1 MNAKELNP
9 VWAPVYGW
17 HVICPLY
24 PPDPGD
30 KIERASL
37 EEVLRGRRW
46 AMNQCLVF
54 LFEALLAEA
63 QGVDLRNPGP
73 APRAHPGRGF
83 WRLIMQVLLTWDPMT
98 LAINGNRTSV
108 ITYEAMLLDLYPL
121 ADLLRSRTPV
131 ADWVARRLAPVMIWG
146 AAVVLAELGPADLR
160 ELQATLLEETAAL

>member
-1 MNAKELNP
+1 
-9 VWAPVYGW
+9 
-17 HVICPLY
+17 
-24 PPDPGD
+24 
-30 KIERASL
+30 
-37 EEVLRGRRW
+37 
-46 AMNQCLVF
+46 
-54 LFEALLAEA
+54 
-63 QGVDLRNPGP
+63 
-73 APRAHPGRGF
+73 
-83 WRLIMQVLLTWDPMT
+83 MQVLLTWDPMT